1 MGSILS
7 PHQKPIVPRNL
18 RKLKPG
24 YDWQQYV
31 AHTVVIIS
39 RADLKAWYGDSLAN
53 MKLAYEKWT
62 DSVKAVIHNRAHDQ
76 GLEIVGI
83 AAQLIETPN
92 ESKLVEKTLWV
103 MKDAVAAFS
112 AWAVLLG
119 PVLAS
124 QVAPDPLPIFGFWP
138 RENEMSQLV
147 PTTVDARKLTAME
160 QASEG

>member
-7 PHQKPIVPRNL
+7 PHQKPIVRPTM

-39 RADLKAWYGDSLAN
+39 RADLKSWYADNLDN
-53 MKLAYEKWT
+53 MKAAYEKWL
-62 DSVKAVIHNRAHDQ
+62 DSVKAVINARAHDQ

-103 MKDAVAAFS
+103 AKDAVAAFS
-112 AWAVLLG
+112 AWVVLLG
-119 PVLAS
+119 PVRAV
-124 QVAPDPLPIFGFWP
+124 QVSPEPLPIFGFWP

-147 PTTVDARKLTAME
+147 PTMLDARKLTQME
-160 QASEG
+160 QSSEG